1 MHALYYLMMNM
12 QVLLSFILLSLESPR
27 CILQRGTKSS
37 VIYEHFLRTCTV
49 LISLRC
55 KPNINDCFHNH
66 IRQQGR

>member
-27 CILQRGTKSS
+27 CILQKGTKSS

-55 KPNINDCFHNH
+55 
-66 IRQQGR
+66 